1 MKKYNLAEKIID
13 DKDIAKLTEW
23 LKTDPRLTK
32 GKLTLQFEEEWAKYI
47 GTKYAVFCNSG
58 EGDII
63 NSTWRKNL
71 KSRQFG

>member
-1 MKKYNLAEKIID
+1 MKRYNLAEKIID
-13 DKDIAKLTEW
+13 KNDIAKLISW
-23 LKTDPRLTK
+23 LKAGPRLTK
-32 GKLTLQFEEEWAKYI
+32 GKLTQEFENKWAKWI

-71 KSRQFG
+71 KNRQFG